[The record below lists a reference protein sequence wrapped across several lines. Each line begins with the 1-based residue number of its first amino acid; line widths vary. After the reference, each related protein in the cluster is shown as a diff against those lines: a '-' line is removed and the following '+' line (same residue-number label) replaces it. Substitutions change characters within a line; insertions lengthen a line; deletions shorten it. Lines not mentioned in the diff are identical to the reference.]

1 MTRLYMTTPRLSKS
15 YAADKASLIGR
26 LNRMEGQVGGLRRVA
41 EEDRYCVDV
50 LQQISSA
57 RSAADAVAGILLED
71 HIRGCVADGIHSRE
85 GDGDG
90 RGDPWRTDVGGPA
103 RRELR

>member
-1 MTRLYMTTPRLSKS
+1 MTTPRLSKS

-26 LNRMEGQVGGLRRVA
+26 LNKIEGQVRGIRRMV

-50 LQQISSA
+50 LQQIASL

-71 HIRGCVADGIHSRE
+71 HIRGCVAHGIRSGE
-85 GDGDG
+85 GDAYIDE
-90 RGDPWRTDVGGPA
+90 VMEII
-103 RRELR
+103 RRYVRS